1 MENLKVTERCIGCG
15 ACFTEYPD
23 ILQMNDDGYA
33 CVIPEKEKVEESVA
47 EEIKAICP
55 VEAIISNPVEEK

>member
-1 MENLKVTERCIGCG
+1 MEKLKVTERCIGCG

-23 ILQMNDDGYA
+23 ILQMNDEGYA
-33 CVIPEKEKVEESVA
+33 SVIPKKEDVEESLA

-55 VEAIISNPVEEK
+55 VEAIISDDSKEK